1 MREKRVSHGSP
12 LSGGRAR
19 GAARRKARLFVS
31 GLTAAAIMSGAVT
44 AQAAMA
50 STPTVN
56 TNYPIAGIT
65 GTPDGRGYWEVA
77 SDGGVFSFGTAQFYG
92 SAASIQLAAPVVG
105 ITSTPD
111 GKGYWLV
118 AADGG
123 VFAFGDAGYF
133 GSMGG
138 KPLNSPVVGMSATPD
153 GGGYWL
159 TAKDG
164 GVFAYGDA
172 QFAGSMG
179 GKPMNAPVVG
189 IAGSGG
195 TTGYWLAGAD
205 GGIFAFNAPFSGSM
219 GGKPLNAPMAGIAR
233 SGSGTGYWMV
243 GADGGVF
250 GFGGA
255 PVPGSMGG
263 KPLNAPVV
271 GMAGT
276 PSGNGYWLVASDGG
290 VFAFGDAPYLGRA
303 VLTSTPP
310 PPPPGGQQMPA
321 NLMLSTSGA
330 AFIAAFEGFS
340 AVPYNDPSQAQ
351 NCTIGYGHLIHAGPC
366 TSTDK
371 QNWGSITVQQ
381 GQALLQ
387 SDVNTRFVPA
397 LRTGIPATP
406 LTQTQFDALI
416 DWIYN
421 EGAGVITGSSS
432 VRNALRV
439 SPPQYSAVPQDLMN
453 YVSADGK
460 KLCGL
465 YRRRISEGNLW
476 STGSYARLSPACPPG
491 YN

>member
-1 MREKRVSHGSP
+1 MGRPECGRRRDGHGNGTGP
-12 LSGGRAR
+12 ER
-19 GAARRKARLFVS
+19 GFIG
-31 GLTAAAIMSGAVT
+31 GLTAAAVMSGTVT
-44 AQAAMA
+44 AQAATA
-50 STPTVN
+50 GAVTVN
-56 TNYPIAGIT
+56 TNYPIVGIA
-65 GTPDGRGYWEVA
+65 GTPDDHGYWEVA

-92 SAASIQLAAPVVG
+92 SAASIRLAAPVVG
-105 ITSTPD
+105 INSTPD

-118 AADGG
+118 ASDGG

-138 KPLNSPVVGMSATPD
+138 KPLNSPVVGMSATPG

-164 GVFAYGDA
+164 GVFAFGDA

-189 IAGSGG
+189 VAGSGA
-195 TTGYWLAGAD
+195 TAGYWLAGAD
-205 GGIFAFNAPFSGSM
+205 GGIFAFNAAFSGSM
-219 GGKPLNAPMAGIAR
+219 GGKPLNAPMVGIAR

-271 GMAGT
+271 GMAGS

-303 VLTSTPP
+303 TLTNTPP
-310 PPPPGGQQMPA
+310 PPPPGGQQLPA
-321 NLMLSTSGA
+321 KLTLSTSGA
-330 AFIAAFEGFS
+330 AFIAGWEGFRG
-340 AVPYNDPSQAQ
+340 APYNDATN
-351 NCTIGYGHLIHAGPC
+351 NCTIGYGHLIHRGPC
-366 TSTDK
+366 TATDT
-371 QNWGSITVQQ
+371 QNWGAITVQQ

-387 SDVNTRFVPA
+387 SDANSRFVPA
-397 LRTGIPATP
+397 LRAGIPATP
-406 LTQTQFDALI
+406 LTQAQFDALI

-421 EGAGVITGSSS
+421 VGSAYITGSSAI
-432 VRNALRV
+432 RTALRA
-439 SPPQYSAVPQDLMN
+439 SPPQYSAIPPDLMA
-453 YVSADGK
+453 YVNSNNQ

-465 YRRRISEGNLW
+465 YRRRVSDGNLW
-476 STGSYARLSPACPPG
+476 STGSYVRLSPACPPG